1 MGSKQ
6 HTNALDSSNGC
17 IDGLHALMRFDYD
30 GEIKTNIGALGGTGV
45 GLEGYSRQ
53 ANPHEGLIKIS
64 VDAISISTDHLKMA
78 FGGEELIQF
87 VLVQGSHEIVLGS
100 SH

>member
-1 MGSKQ
+1 
-6 HTNALDSSNGC
+6 
-17 IDGLHALMRFDYD
+17 
-30 GEIKTNIGALGGTGV
+30 
-45 GLEGYSRQ
+45 
-53 ANPHEGLIKIS
+53 